1 MNTLLK
7 GIGFGILCGLGAG
20 SLVLLAAWA
29 ATPGERILHE
39 LLVFAGVITCGS
51 VVGATLGGVLAEIT
65 KRGQ

>member
-29 ATPGERILHE
+29 ATPGGLGLHE
-39 LLVFAGVITCGS
+39 VLVFAGVIVGGS
-51 VVGATLGGVLAEIT
+51 VVGATIGGVLAEIT
-65 KRGQ
+65 KRG